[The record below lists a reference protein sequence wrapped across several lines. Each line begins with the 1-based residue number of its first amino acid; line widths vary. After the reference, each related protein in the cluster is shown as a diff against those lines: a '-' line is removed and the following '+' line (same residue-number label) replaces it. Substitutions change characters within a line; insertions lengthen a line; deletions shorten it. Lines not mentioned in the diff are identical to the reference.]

1 MTPKPNMT
9 IKEFSR
15 KLGVSTATVSRAFSN
30 KGRISARTRQYI
42 LEQAAIHNYH
52 ANIHAR
58 NLSRRDAGGI
68 TFFFPI
74 LTDDEPDYFMHEIM
88 TGINSS
94 LHKIG
99 KGLQIAPFDI
109 ESERDIEECKN
120 KILDGSSAGVFI
132 IGGTS
137 GAAELAATAEKRK
150 VPFINIGRINNDL
163 RNSVVFDPGQGAFLA
178 GKYFRDT
185 RRRHPAFVGSVEDQI
200 KFEGFVKGLAMP
212 AEEVAYAPGGVGF
225 TRGAQALGW
234 LMEHYPETDAV
245 LCAND
250 VLAIGLV
257 KAAELGGIEIPGKIA
272 VIGFDDLRFSRHF
285 TPSLSSVSLNLV
297 KIGTTA
303 VAMMERLLSGNG
315 EPLSNEIIECDLV
328 LRESS

>member
-120 KILDGSSAGVFI
+120 KIA
-132 IGGTS
+132 
-137 GAAELAATAEKRK
+137 
-150 VPFINIGRINNDL
+150 
-163 RNSVVFDPGQGAFLA
+163 
-178 GKYFRDT
+178 
-185 RRRHPAFVGSVEDQI
+185 
-200 KFEGFVKGLAMP
+200 
-212 AEEVAYAPGGVGF
+212 
-225 TRGAQALGW
+225 
-234 LMEHYPETDAV
+234 
-245 LCAND
+245 
-250 VLAIGLV
+250 
-257 KAAELGGIEIPGKIA
+257 
-272 VIGFDDLRFSRHF
+272 
-285 TPSLSSVSLNLV
+285 
-297 KIGTTA
+297 
-303 VAMMERLLSGNG
+303 
-315 EPLSNEIIECDLV
+315 
-328 LRESS
+328 